1 MASKKI
7 KMEKDD
13 DNNDQESKPTNSAL
27 NPVVVDEVKT
37 RSQTDEGTGLEPD
50 GSEKQQAQQQPVSA
64 TRPTT
69 NSQASSDQLSPRSD
83 IDQPGSSSD
92 SASNPDPLHQ
102 LQPHHGSL
110 NQPESSSKPVIDPA
124 AANEFL
130 LHMDSLNLPGV
141 LNSPLGR
148 LKLRSLINEL
158 GSVTISPDAGDGT
171 HKRGRSTSTN
181 VFHSR
186 ASQHGENKGD
196 YDNAKVPSDLLPP
209 TGKVDSTNVF
219 HGLGDYRS
227 QIQYINAEINL
238 RQTVSEENMQEMITS
253 VDRLPSTGIVIHEGG
268 GSTSSN
274 ALLSGAQDGENKG
287 DSDNAKPPCVL
298 QAQGT
303 GSGPGSTPGN
313 TTAGDESNRPVS
325 IAAGEVLS
333 ATDTDML
340 ESTTESEE
348 IQGEKEK
355 SDAFQD
361 GNTPGNSSAR

>member
-158 GSVTISPDAGDGT
+158 GSVTISPDAG
-171 HKRGRSTSTN
+171 
-181 VFHSR
+181 
-186 ASQHGENKGD
+186 
-196 YDNAKVPSDLLPP
+196 
-209 TGKVDSTNVF
+209 
-219 HGLGDYRS
+219 
-227 QIQYINAEINL
+227 
-238 RQTVSEENMQEMITS
+238 
-253 VDRLPSTGIVIHEGG
+253 RLFIF
-268 GSTSSN
+268 
-274 ALLSGAQDGENKG
+274 ALQL
-287 DSDNAKPPCVL
+287 
-298 QAQGT
+298 
-303 GSGPGSTPGN
+303 
-313 TTAGDESNRPVS
+313 
-325 IAAGEVLS
+325 I
-333 ATDTDML
+333 
-340 ESTTESEE
+340 
-348 IQGEKEK
+348 
-355 SDAFQD
+355 
-361 GNTPGNSSAR
+361 